1 MKRGLAVLALF
12 CIVVGLTACT
22 PQGAENASGSP
33 VPVSTQGG
41 AATPPAYLDRVD
53 SNGLIDG
60 KNLAQLTGEMIF
72 ACMQEAGWSNLILD
86 ADGSI
91 SGHVPVEQSAKYD
104 ADQAACQAKAAKAY
118 PPAPMSERAIRER
131 YALEVQ
137 TRECLIGQGYD
148 ISEPPSEQTWV
159 EQFSNSSKGLWL
171 PYWEI
176 FIQSKLNAGAVA
188 ALKVKCPDPGERF
201 YRQ

>member
-1 MKRGLAVLALF
+1 
-12 CIVVGLTACT
+12 
-22 PQGAENASGSP
+22 
-33 VPVSTQGG
+33 
-41 AATPPAYLDRVD
+41 
-53 SNGLIDG
+53 
-60 KNLAQLTGEMIF
+60 
-72 ACMQEAGWSNLILD
+72 
-86 ADGSI
+86 
-91 SGHVPVEQSAKYD
+91 VEQSAKYD

-176 FIQSKLNAGAVA
+176 FTQSKLNAGAVA

>member
-1 MKRGLAVLALF
+1 M
-12 CIVVGLTACT
+12 VGLTGCAA
-22 PQGAENASGSP
+22 QGPGRAGEPSSPTASGS
-33 VPVSTQGG
+33 V

-72 ACMQEAGWSNLILD
+72 ACMQEAGWSNLVLD

-118 PPAPMSERAIRER
+118 PPAPMSDRAIRER

-176 FIQSKLNAGAVA
+176 FTQSKLNAGAVA